1 VTDLVLGGGAVGTL
15 MAWALAAGGRDVALV
30 RRRHKGPP
38 STVELTALDRDGNR
52 STAQVTELSSPAD
65 LSAVPDVIVFAV
77 KMFDLEAAAG
87 SCSAWPAAPGLTV
100 SNGVGAEEIVAA
112 ARPTASLIAGSVTA
126 SVERT
131 DDGGVQRLNRGGV
144 ALAPVQ
150 GEVDA
155 LVGELASA
163 FAAAGLPVARFD
175 DAAAMKWSKLVANL
189 VANASS
195 AIVDLPPAAIYGD
208 PDGFR
213 VERRQLLEA
222 LAVMR
227 RLGLRPVALPGANVR
242 LLATGIRLPAAIVQP
257 ILSRIVARAR
267 GGKDPSLRLNAQAAA
282 AESEVRWLNGAVAAA
297 AERLGGT
304 APVNRRLAELVER
317 VLADPE
323 QREWFRGRLDRLA
336 AAVEGEEP
344 AATPA

>member
-1 VTDLVLGGGAVGTL
+1 VTDLVVGSGAVGTL

-30 RRRHKGPP
+30 RRRHDGPP
-38 STVELTALDRDGNR
+38 STVELVALDRDGKPSAAR
-52 STAQVTELSSPAD
+52 VTELSSTAA
-65 LSAVPDVIVFAV
+65 LAAVPEVIVFAV
-77 KMFDLEAAAG
+77 KMFDLEAAAA
-87 SCSAWPAAPGLTV
+87 SCSAWPDVPGLTV

-112 ARPTASLIAGSVTA
+112 ARPAAGLIAGSVTA

-144 ALAPVQ
+144 ALAKVR
-150 GEVDA
+150 GDVDT
-155 LVGELASA
+155 LVGELAAA

-222 LAVMR
+222 LAVIR

-242 LLATGIRLPAAIVQP
+242 LLAAGIRLPTAIVQP
-257 ILSRIVARAR
+257 ILGRVVARAR
-267 GGKDPSLRLNAQAAA
+267 GGKDPSLRLNAQASAA
-282 AESEVRWLNGAVAAA
+282 DSEVRWLNGAVAGA
-297 AERLGGT
+297 AERLGGS

-317 VLADPE
+317 VLADPK

-336 AAVEGEEP
+336 AVVEGGEP
-344 AATPA
+344 AATAA